1 MVQMGSKF
9 KQGMFEGVVGTSIG
23 VWMEGAKSTRGSQ
36 ADKMEKELGL
46 VQTAHQTKV
55 ATEGTT
61 ASITEITCADQ
72 PPLSSS

>member
-9 KQGMFEGVVGTSIG
+9 KQGMFDGVVQSSIG
-23 VWMEGAKSTRGSQ
+23 DWIGGAKSTRGSQ

-46 VQTAHQTKV
+46 MQTVHQTKV

-61 ASITEITCADQ
+61 ASVTEITCADQ